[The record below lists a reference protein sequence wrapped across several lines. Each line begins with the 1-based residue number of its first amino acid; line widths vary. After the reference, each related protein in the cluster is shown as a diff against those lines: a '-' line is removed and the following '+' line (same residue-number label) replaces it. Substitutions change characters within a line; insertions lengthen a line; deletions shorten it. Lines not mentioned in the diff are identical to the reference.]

1 MGGEH
6 SSDEVDQGGFTGAI
20 GPDQTHTFA
29 SVQLHGHVAGHM
41 QTTKRFAQTANLE
54 HWRRIQGT
62 PLDGWTRAAP
72 SAAKRARQAKAQRSR
87 GNSTTTTSKA
97 PMMNNQ
103 W

>member
-1 MGGEH
+1 MK
-6 SSDEVDQGGFTGAI
+6 A
-20 GPDQTHTFA
+20 A
-29 SVQLHGHVAGHM
+29 
-41 QTTKRFAQTANLE
+41 KRFAQTANVE

-72 SAAKRARQAKAQRSR
+72 SEAKRARQAKDQRSR
-87 GNSTTTTSKA
+87 GNSTTATNKA